1 VMAGFYLLRP
11 ECLPRGRD
19 ELASDVT
26 AVLEPLA
33 TCYRNEAEPRALAAA
48 HEALARLGLGPGD
61 FQPVGEDP
69 HESRENRDN
78 DLVFSIVRVDGR
90 RMPLL
95 VHSSLQGYVALLDE
109 ALTRGTDLEPE
120 AWGRLRAALHTVFD
134 ILLDRPFE
142 REDGVPM
149 APPRSTAEG
158 ERDALRRWTRGHHV
172 FMALLQ
178 GLIVVLNGLHRDLES
193 ADIPAARAGLERA
206 TALMWGT
213 ESAMRFAGDY
223 DASAYERAVRP
234 TLMPPRAP
242 SDLTGLHWRDHE
254 YLIKVLSGLRP
265 LFSNLEPSLKP
276 QHEAFYRAIAQAY
289 DAHKLVCTRFVGMES
304 ASLFMAE
311 RSSRSAMEVLEHF
324 KRARLQLVKR

>member
-1 VMAGFYLLRP
+1 M
-11 ECLPRGRD
+11 
-19 ELASDVT
+19 ASDV
-26 AVLEPLA
+26 ASVLEPLA
-33 TCYRNEAEPRALAAA
+33 TRYRNEAEPRALAAA

-78 DLVFSIVRVDGR
+78 DQVFSIVRVDGG

-95 VHSSLQGYVALLDE
+95 VHSALQGYVTLLDE

-120 AWGRLRAALHTVFD
+120 AWGGLRAALHTVFD

-149 APPRSTAEG
+149 APPRSTTGG
-158 ERDALRRWTRGHHV
+158 ERDALLRWTRGHHV
-172 FMALLQ
+172 FMVLLQ

-193 ADIPAARAGLERA
+193 SDIPAARAGLERA
-206 TALMWGT
+206 TVLMRGS

-223 DASAYERAVRP
+223 DASAYERSVRP
-234 TLMPPRAP
+234 HLMPPRAP
-242 SDLTGLHWRDHE
+242 SELTGLRWRDHE
-254 YLIKVLSGLRP
+254 YLIKVLTGLRP
-265 LFSNLEPSLKP
+265 LFLKLDPSLKP
-276 QHEAFYRAIAQAY
+276 QHEAFYRAVAQTY
-289 DAHKLVCTRFVGMES
+289 DAHKCVCARFVGTES

-311 RSSRSAMEVLEHF
+311 RSDRSAMEVLEHF
-324 KRARLQLVKR
+324 KRSRLQLVKR